1 MNAQRSFR
9 LSGPAVGR
17 VVRFRRPIWQCL
29 LLRGHDVLCQ
39 PAHLHRHQS
48 RAGRRDDSGAARS
61 SRGLRQSGTGFSV
74 VGLVG
79 AALIFTVG
87 CMFAALIFTV
97 GCMFGVSLSLLGA
110 IVSPYLA
117 TQAPSLANPT
127 NGPPAFF
134 LLFIVGSIFLASNS
148 LVSSRIGALS
158 PSPRRPGVP
167 DLVAPLSRP

>member
-39 PAHLHRHQS
+39 LAHLHRHQS
-48 RAGRRDDSGAARS
+48 RAGIRDDSGAARS
-61 SRGLRQSGTGFSV
+61 SRGLRQSGTGFGV

-87 CMFAALIFTV
+87 CMF
-97 GCMFGVSLSLLGA
+97 GVFLSLLGA

-117 TQAPSLANPT
+117 TQAPSLANAT

-158 PSPRRPGVP
+158 PNLLIVALAGLGYQTWSHPSPGP
-167 DLVAPLSRP
+167 DG